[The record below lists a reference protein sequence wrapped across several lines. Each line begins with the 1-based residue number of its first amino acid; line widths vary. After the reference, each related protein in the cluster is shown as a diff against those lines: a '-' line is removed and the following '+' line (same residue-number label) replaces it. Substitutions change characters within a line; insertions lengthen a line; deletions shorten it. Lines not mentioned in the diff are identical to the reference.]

1 MNKFIELHYKL
12 ADELGK
18 PTTRPV
24 WFNVNHIVK
33 IKQATYNNLTGI
45 HTSDGVYLE
54 VVETP
59 EEIFNLINK

>member
-1 MNKFIELHYKL
+1 MSKFIKLHYKL

-33 IKQATYNNLTGI
+33 IKQATYNKLTGI

-54 VVETP
+54 VVESP
-59 EEIFNLINK
+59 EEVFNLIHK